1 MEGKKEGR
9 RKGAGGGESY
19 PIKNTKR
26 TKPQRRHCQV
36 HRLAAPEPAGGPW
49 FKANLTST
57 APLET
62 LGTGN
67 SPQSSTCVASGNQS
81 VPACLSKQ
89 DLIKQ
94 KGFCTRDL
102 PGLPGSPGMEP
113 HSQFKAGVSSD
124 FSGAGSEPRDE
135 DTQLS
140 SLVLPLLHRP
150 SLWRL
155 ILSVTSQISL
165 LAQSGTGT
173 SQAPPAQVPQTEHGP
188 SAASLAFLLHPP
200 PPVGRTTRVPATPL
214 SLCSPPSNSHQ
225 IFLT

>member
-1 MEGKKEGR
+1 M
-9 RKGAGGGESY
+9 
-19 PIKNTKR
+19 
-26 TKPQRRHCQV
+26 
-36 HRLAAPEPAGGPW
+36 HRLAAAEPAGGPW

-124 FSGAGSEPRDE
+124 FSGASSEPRHE
-135 DTQLS
+135 DTQVS

-150 SLWRL
+150 SLWSL

-188 SAASLAFLLHPP
+188 SAAGLAFLLHPTPSRRQNNQSPSDSSVPLLPSVQQSPNP
-200 PPVGRTTRVPATPL
+200 PDLTSSTLTR
-214 SLCSPPSNSHQ
+214 PPS
-225 IFLT
+225 